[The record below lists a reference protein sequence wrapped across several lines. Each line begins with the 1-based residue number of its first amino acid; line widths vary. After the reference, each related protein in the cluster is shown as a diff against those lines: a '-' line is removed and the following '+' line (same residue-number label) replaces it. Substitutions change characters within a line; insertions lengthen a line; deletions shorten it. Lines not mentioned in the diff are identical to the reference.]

1 MSLRIVIVC
10 ALCLMALSI
19 ASAESVTM
27 PLKSIKKPASDLI
40 AGSGQAID
48 VGQAAAMAGQ
58 GADLSLYNPA
68 DNKMWQNRSYP
79 ATEEVVGAFPDGNSG
94 VKFLSEEAAIR
105 KAFTYMSRV
114 QSVSEP
120 GKYYRFSLSRY
131 SHTALM
137 RAALLRKLGYFVE
150 SPKYYKNLRVFFANE
165 EEKTTFLSNAEQYM
179 IVDLASRNWVIENN
193 TQNHSLVFSDAVL
206 EPASDEYFDIH
217 WGMAPDPNFPE
228 QLPAVQR
235 FSRYR
240 AYRAL
245 ILPFALVDVPE
256 SINRFSPKLGS
267 VLSGNVVLTHPSAES
282 FASCTYEDARWL
294 MRRMQ
299 TLRAQDFAD
308 IVKAGAFPP
317 ELEPLVL
324 AKLYY
329 RAANGLELF
338 NLQNTANWPK
348 PSLDISSSSG
358 LVQHGK
364 VMREFAPGYPQR
376 FAHGDRQSPFQDGD
390 LGRYLSIRGKTS
402 VLETAINNINERL
415 NFLSTSDLAN
425 KRGQQIQQ
433 RIIDHIRTNPRE
445 PLYQPVEAW
454 GGPVGGLSMQAGRQV
469 TTGTYYGSAAAI
481 QLVDNLSVSANIG
494 YFMALDGVPKIS
506 PVGGANLVVTRD
518 YTHVRPLLS
527 IQEGTKV
534 PWQNLVIPRF
544 MGKLAGVL
552 AEEDPKV
559 GDGAVKVPGDG
570 SKPTKIPL
578 DAFLS
583 DLREGEVFTI
593 TDSVALAAY
602 AQVSASIDTLM
613 GITPLDFMNT
623 VTLGVDGSRA
633 ILRQTSFMRTSEG
646 VQVYVRAQSANAFGL
661 SLDVNYFINLLRVR
675 AQTTLTDLHTDAF
688 IIDYKPEMA
697 EQLDLTQTDNK
708 YVKEFLNTRASLK
721 PTLRALFTQND
732 PELLYTKFKYQKFE
746 IDHDLKTKEIRT
758 RVLARRVDSLNE
770 DHLLKIRYP
779 RSLDAPDLDPKD
791 EEVVLFSNKRGELV
805 GRDLLGFA
813 MDWISGI
820 LNRWAPQGRISL
832 ANNDDPNPANT
843 PYGKAYWRTA
853 TTESDLSLNQ
863 KQYPSVAVLQ
873 HVWGGW
879 HLNRKSFMRLLDEV
893 QVQFKGTPIAN
904 YRLIEPEAFSNV
916 TSVDFY
922 RITANLSVLPGGLDR
937 IRDLIVQPDANGKPV
952 SRQRWLGGVFQ
963 RLSEKMGNPA
973 RANDRE
979 MFDDLMRIFGNG
991 DYKAGLAT
999 FNTMCKE
1006 SKAQSRQGG
1015 KHGEDFPEQSTG
1027 AWENGTYY
1035 DCLLPW
1041 VKKLLEYSANF
1052 PKDKKAQTKWLTN
1065 VLYIL
1070 DEQIPLP
1077 QLLKFLGEE
1086 NYIFFV
1092 RINGFRTGDEDGD
1105 IEYFSN
1111 SLGDPKKNIEY
1122 ANGLINMFAT
1132 KTRISPIEMDR
1143 TQGGFK

>member
-27 PLKSIKKPASDLI
+27 PLNSVKKPASDLI
-40 AGSGQAID
+40 ASSGQAID

-58 GADLSLYNPA
+58 GSDLSLLNPA
-68 DNKMWQNRSYP
+68 DNKMWQNRTYP
-79 ATEEVVGAFPDGNSG
+79 ATEEIAGAYPQGNVG

-114 QSVSEP
+114 QSVGEP
-120 GKYYRFSLSRY
+120 GKFYRFSLSRY

-137 RAALLRKLGYFVE
+137 RAALLRKLGYYVA

-217 WGMAPDPNFPE
+217 WGMAPDPNFQE

-235 FSRYR
+235 YSRYR

-267 VLSGNVVLTHPSAES
+267 VLSGNVVLTHPSAAS
-282 FASCTYEDARWL
+282 FASCSYEDARWL
-294 MRRMQ
+294 MRRLQ
-299 TLRAQDFAD
+299 ALSAQDFAD
-308 IVKAGAFPP
+308 IVKAGAFPA

-338 NLQNTANWPK
+338 NLQNKMNWPK

-358 LVQHGK
+358 LVKNGK
-364 VMREFAPGYPQR
+364 VMQEFAPGYPQR

-390 LGRYLSIRGKTS
+390 LNRYLNIRGKTAL
-402 VLETAINNINERL
+402 LETAINNINERL
-415 NFLSTSDLAN
+415 NFLSTSDLAS
-425 KRGQQIQQ
+425 KRGQTIQQ
-433 RIIDHIRTNPRE
+433 RISDHIKKSPKE

-454 GGPVGGLSMQAGRQV
+454 GGPVAGLSMSAGRQI

-494 YFMALDGVPKIS
+494 YFMALDGVPKVM
-506 PVGGANLVVTRD
+506 PVGGGNVVVTRD

-527 IQEGTKV
+527 IQEGAKV
-534 PWQNLVIPRF
+534 DWKNLVIPRF

-552 AEEDPKV
+552 AQADPKV
-559 GDGAVKVPGDG
+559 GDGPVKVPADG
-570 SKPTKIPL
+570 KPTKIPL

-602 AQVSASIDTLM
+602 AQVSSSIDTLM
-613 GITPLDFMNT
+613 GISPLNFMNS
-623 VTLGVDGSRA
+623 VALGVDGTRA

-646 VQVYVRAQSANAFGL
+646 VQVYVRAQTSLALGL
-661 SLDVNYFINLLRVR
+661 TVDLNYFINILRVR
-675 AQTTLTDLHTDAF
+675 SQTNLTDLHTDAF
-688 IIDYKPEMA
+688 VIDYRPEMA

-708 YVKEFLNTRASLK
+708 YVKNFLNTRSSLK
-721 PTLRALFTQND
+721 PTLLALFSEND
-732 PELLYTKFKYQKFE
+732 TELLYTKFKYQKFE
-746 IDHDLKTKEIRT
+746 IDHDLKTKELRT
-758 RVLARRVDSLNE
+758 RFLARRLDSLNE

-779 RSLDAPDLDPKD
+779 RSPEAPELDPKD
-791 EEVVLFSNKRGELV
+791 EEVVLFSNRKGELV

-813 MDWISGI
+813 MDWITGI
-820 LNRWAPQGRISL
+820 LNKWAPNGRIAL
-832 ANNDDPNPANT
+832 GNNDDPNPANT
-843 PYGKAYWRTA
+843 PFGKAYWKTA
-853 TTESDLSLNQ
+853 TTEADLSVNQ

-879 HLNRKSFMRLLDEV
+879 HLDRKAFFRLLDEV
-893 QVQFKGTPIAN
+893 QGQFRGTPIAN

-937 IRDLIVQPDANGKPV
+937 IRELIVQSDATGKPV
-952 SRQRWLGGVFQ
+952 DRRRWLGGLFQ
-963 RLSEKMGNPA
+963 KLSEKIGNPA

-979 MFDDLMRIFGNG
+979 MFNDLMKILGNG
-991 DYKAGLAT
+991 NYNAGLAS
-999 FNTMCKE
+999 FNNTCE
-1006 SKAQSRQGG
+1006 QSRSDGS
-1015 KHGEDFPEQSTG
+1015 GEG
-1027 AWENGTYY
+1027 ATPSAGFWENGTYY
-1035 DCLLPW
+1035 DCLMPW
-1041 VKKLLEYSANF
+1041 VKKLLAYSAQY
-1052 PKDKKAQTKWLTN
+1052 PKDKQEQTKWLTN
-1065 VLYIL
+1065 VLYVL

-1077 QLLKFLGEE
+1077 QLLKFLGED